1 MFRNLNFA
9 LLSFVFLIA
18 AIGEGRAE
26 PQGATILTVTGDL
39 SHGEQVTFDRD
50 QLKEIGWETITTE
63 SPFLEGEQTFTGTP
77 MSALLRYL
85 DIETGTFVA
94 FALNDYS
101 IEIPLSDA
109 RKYQVLLALEHNG
122 QAMRVRDRGPI
133 WIIYPTTK
141 SDSLDVNAERRMV
154 WQLKQLDYTR

>member
-1 MFRNLNFA
+1 M
-9 LLSFVFLIA
+9 
-18 AIGEGRAE
+18 
-26 PQGATILTVTGDL
+26 
-39 SHGEQVTFDRD
+39 
-50 QLKEIGWETITTE
+50 
-63 SPFLEGEQTFTGTP
+63 EGEQTFTGTP

-122 QAMRVRDRGPI
+122 QAMRIRDRGPI